1 MDPEAKVMRSLLL
14 LAAALAVF
22 AAEATAATTRR
33 PADPA
38 QWLHP
43 SIRFSGQ
50 DRQRIDSWFK
60 RYPDYVTRTY
70 DPDGKLPP
78 QVDRELAPNDHLPRN
93 VPKARLP
100 WPLETQLS
108 AVPPGVERAIV
119 GRHLVMFD
127 ARTWTVLD
135 VVREVVR

>member
-1 MDPEAKVMRSLLL
+1 MRFLLPI
-14 LAAALAVF
+14 F
-22 AAEATAATTRR
+22 AAIALLGAGAASAATARR
-33 PADPA
+33 PADPE
-38 QWLHP
+38 QWVQP
-43 SIRFSGQ
+43 AVRFSGQ

-78 QVDRELAPNDHLPRN
+78 QLDRELAPSDRLPRN
-93 VPKARLP
+93 VARARLP
-100 WPLETQLS
+100 WPLENQLS
-108 AVPPGVERAIV
+108 ALPPGVERAIV

-127 ARTWTVLD
+127 TRTSTVLD

>member
-1 MDPEAKVMRSLLL
+1 MRFLLPL
-14 LAAALAVF
+14 VAALAVF
-22 AAEATAATTRR
+22 GADATAATTRR

-43 SIRFSGQ
+43 SIRFSGE
-50 DRQRIDSWFK
+50 DRQRN
-60 RYPDYVTRTY
+60 PEYVTRTY

-78 QVDRELAPNDHLPRN
+78 QVDRELAPNDRLPRN
-93 VPKARLP
+93 VPRARLP
-100 WPLETQLS
+100 WPLENQLS
-108 AVPPGVERAIV
+108 ALPPGIERAIV

-127 ARTWTVLD
+127 ARTSKVLD

>member
-1 MDPEAKVMRSLLL
+1 MRFLLPL
-14 LAAALAVF
+14 FAAIALAGADAAFAAA
-22 AAEATAATTRR
+22 RR

-38 QWLHP
+38 QWVQP
-43 SIRFSGQ
+43 AVRFSGQ

-70 DPDGKLPP
+70 DPDGKLPA
-78 QVDRELAPNDHLPRN
+78 QLDRELAPSDRLPRN
-93 VPKARLP
+93 VAKARLP
-100 WPLETQLS
+100 WPLENQLS
-108 AVPPGVERAIV
+108 ALPPGVERAIV

-127 ARTWTVLD
+127 ARTSTVLD